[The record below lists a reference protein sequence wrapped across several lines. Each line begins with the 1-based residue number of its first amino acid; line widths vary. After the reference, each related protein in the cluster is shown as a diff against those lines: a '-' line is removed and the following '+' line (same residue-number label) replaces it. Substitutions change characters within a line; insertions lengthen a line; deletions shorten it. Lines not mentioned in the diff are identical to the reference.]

1 MTKPSLTSLNKESLK
16 QHYDD
21 LYIGDYM
28 DVDSFSTWAHDGLA
42 EYRVKQTLEHVKDTP
57 RKILDYGC
65 GQGKWTP
72 LLRSVFP
79 NAEIV
84 GIDIS
89 EVAIAKASCKFP
101 HSRFLTLKGDQA
113 PLADSS
119 FDLIFSFHVLEHAL
133 DIAAPI
139 KDIGR
144 LLHPGGY
151 ACIIFPC
158 GNKHSF
164 EDRLVNLMQ
173 NGRALSAA
181 GEYVFF
187 YEIADGHMRRIPSE
201 KTIALFE
208 QHGLA
213 IQTEFYSGQFFAS
226 LDWLARGTGPA
237 YINRI
242 FGSCK
247 PVNQFAA
254 IKLAAMRRFLL
265 FLYRFLAYKRL
276 DLTKQR
282 SPLKQ
287 IAVLVTHKIASL
299 VDRSIMELA
308 RWEWNYRRHSKNGS
322 VQYLVLKK
330 IAP

>member
-1 MTKPSLTSLNKESLK
+1 MTKPILTSMNKESLK

-21 LYIGDYM
+21 LYIGDCM
-28 DVDSFSTWAHDGLA
+28 
-42 EYRVKQTLEHVKDTP
+42 
-57 RKILDYGC
+57 YGC

-72 LLRSVFP
+72 LLRDVFP
-79 NAEIV
+79 NAEIAGV
-84 GIDIS
+84 DIS
-89 EVAIAKASCKFP
+89 EVAIAKASRKSP
-101 HSRFLTLKGDQA
+101 QSQFLALEGDQA
-113 PLADSS
+113 PLEDSS
-119 FDLIFSFHVLEHAL
+119 FNLIFSFHVLEHAL
-133 DIAAPI
+133 DIAAPV

-144 LLHPGGY
+144 LLRTDGY

-173 NGRALSAA
+173 NGRVHSAD
-181 GEYVFF
+181 GEFVFF
-187 YEIADGHMRRIPSE
+187 YEIDDGHMRRILSE

-208 QHGLA
+208 QQGLA
-213 IQTEFYSGQFFAS
+213 IQAEYYSGQFFAS

-237 YINRI
+237 YINPI
-242 FGSCK
+242 FGSCE

-282 SPLKQ
+282 PALKQ
-287 IAVLVTHKIASL
+287 IAVLVTQKISSL

-308 RWEWNYRRHSKNGS
+308 RWEWNYRRHAKNGS

-330 IAP
+330 VAPWVIDYAQ